1 MPGGAYRFVVRPT
14 DVAHG
19 HPVLVFDH
27 ADRLHLPLTIFA
39 KVARAHVS
47 RSTTFTYLHAL
58 LPFFAFLDEAAR
70 LGHPEWRWDTAP
82 GAVRTALDAYLIA
95 QHRCLVRTHRAG
107 FQLVARTAETP
118 STLRV
123 FLSAAKLFYR
133 VMQAQGTYAFANP
146 LQDALRTAV
155 GRAAEAPEADDA
167 WPPMPAGRL
176 PS

>member
-1 MPGGAYRFVVRPT
+1 MDPAEEAMPGGAYRFVVRPT

-19 HPVLVFDH
+19 HPVLVFDRT
-27 ADRLHLPLTIFA
+27 DRLHLPLTIFA

-47 RSTTFTYLHAL
+47 QSTTFTYLHAL
-58 LPFFAFLDEAAR
+58 LPFFAFLDEAAG
-70 LGHPEWRWDTAP
+70 LGRHPEWRWDTAP
-82 GAVRTALDAYLIA
+82 EAVRTALDAYLIE
-95 QHRCLVRTHRAG
+95 QHRCLVRAHRAG

-155 GRAAEAPEADDA
+155 GRAGGGAR
-167 WPPMPAGRL
+167 G
-176 PS
+176 